1 MSSNYKL
8 YLAYLASFA
17 DSHNLADIAENNIY
31 PLFSDIKRLINH
43 YRDTIAKF
51 ENVQKELVYF
61 IDKIE
66 FDENDFD
73 YYQNKFQGLREVDN
87 YLQELKGKQVSQQT
101 ASEIQNFIS
110 NTYRNTS
117 LYTDIKKVEEQVL
130 SKINYTYDIKRNSG
144 CLSVI
149 LLFIFSFAL
158 LSFTI
163 FKL

>member
-1 MSSNYKL
+1 MSANYEL

-43 YRDTIAKF
+43 YRNTLEKF
-51 ENVQKELVYF
+51 ENVQGELVRF
-61 IDKIE
+61 VDRIE

-73 YYQNKFQGLREVDN
+73 YYQTKFQELREVDS
-87 YLQELKGKQVSQQT
+87 YLQELKSKQVAQQT

-110 NTYRNTS
+110 DKYKSTS
-117 LYTDIKKVEEQVL
+117 LYTDIKIVEEQVL
-130 SKINYTYDIKRNSG
+130 AKINYTYDIKRSSG

-149 LLFIFSFAL
+149 LLFIISLAIL
-158 LSFTI
+158 GFTI
-163 FKL
+163 HKL